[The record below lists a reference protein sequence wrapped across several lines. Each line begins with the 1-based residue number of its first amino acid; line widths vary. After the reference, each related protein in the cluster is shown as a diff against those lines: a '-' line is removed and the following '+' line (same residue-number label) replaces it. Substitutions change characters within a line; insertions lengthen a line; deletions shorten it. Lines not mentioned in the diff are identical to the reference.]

1 MRRARE
7 DHEDHLEEAAIFGY
21 PLAVRLAAIAWIG
34 FGCLIIVNA
43 LAGAVLNV
51 AVMVTTPPRPAA
63 PMAPLRPGQPIVNAP
78 FGTDAEMR
86 MGIETGVRIFL
97 AMAISG
103 SLVYAGVQTLRGA
116 AKDTLGNAIGVIVL
130 GVLNLG
136 CGGVLIVAG
145 FGLGGLGT
153 VVAMVIGALGVA
165 VGLGLV
171 GTAILAL
178 VGRTQ
183 YLSWRHSQRHRR

>member
-7 DHEDHLEEAAIFGY
+7 DHDDDKEEGAGGF
-21 PLAVRLAAIAWIG
+21 PLMVRLAAIAWIG

-43 LAGAVLNV
+43 LAGAVLNI

-63 PMAPLRPGQPIVNAP
+63 RLAPPRPGQPIVNAP
-78 FGTDAEMR
+78 AGFDADMR

-103 SLVYAGVQTLRGA
+103 SLVFAGVQTLRGA
-116 AKDTLGNAIGVIVL
+116 AKDTLGNAIGAIVL

-153 VVAMVIGALGVA
+153 VVAIAIGALGVA
-165 VGLGLV
+165 VGLGLA

-183 YLSWRHSQRHRR
+183 YLSWRRAQRRRR